1 MFERLDSDAHAI
13 LTEAIAEAKR
23 MRHGYLGTEHVL
35 IALASS
41 PTVLPEAV
49 RVHLPVSAAVVRDQL
64 DREMGAG
71 VGMAS
76 DEALLATLG
85 IDLAEIRRRAEAAFG
100 PAALDRVAVR
110 PRRRWRAPRVASGA
124 GRARPRCFPML
135 IDSLGVMPRVKR
147 ALERACAHQ
156 PGLAS
161 STGLLL
167 GIVED
172 DDATATRLLVGLGQD
187 LEALR
192 AVLRAAVET

>member
-1 MFERLDSDAHAI
+1 VFERLDSGAQAI

-41 PTVLPEAV
+41 PTVLPEEV

-64 DREMGAG
+64 NREVGPG

-76 DEALLATLG
+76 DEALLASLG
-85 IDLAEIRRRAEAAFG
+85 IDLDAIRRRAEVTFG
-100 PAALDRVAVR
+100 PAALDRVSVR
-110 PRRRWRAPRVASGA
+110 PRRRWRARLAS

-156 PGLAS
+156 TGLAS

-167 GIVED
+167 SIVED
-172 DDATATRLLVGLGQD
+172 DDAMATRLLVGLGQD

-192 AVLRAAVET
+192 AGLRAAVET

>member
-1 MFERLDSDAHAI
+1 VFERLDSDAQAI

-35 IALASS
+35 VALVSS

-64 DREMGAG
+64 NRDVGAG

-76 DEALLATLG
+76 DEALLASLG
-85 IDLAEIRRRAEAAFG
+85 IDLDEIRRRAEATFG
-100 PAALDRVAVR
+100 PAALDRVSVR
-110 PRRRWRAPRVASGA
+110 PRRRWRARLASR
-124 GRARPRCFPML
+124 RARPRCFPML

-156 PGLAS
+156 AGLAS

-167 GIVED
+167 SIVED

-192 AVLRAAVET
+192 AGLRAAVET

>member
-1 MFERLDSDAHAI
+1 MFERLDSDAQAI

-41 PTVLPEAV
+41 PTVLPEEV

-64 DREMGAG
+64 NREVGAG

-76 DEALLATLG
+76 DEALLASLG
-85 IDLAEIRRRAEAAFG
+85 IDLDAIRRRAEATFG
-100 PAALDRVAVR
+100 PAALDRVSVR
-110 PRRRWRAPRVASGA
+110 PRRRWRPRLASV

-156 PGLAS
+156 AGLAS

-167 GIVED
+167 SIVED

-192 AVLRAAVET
+192 AGLRAAVET